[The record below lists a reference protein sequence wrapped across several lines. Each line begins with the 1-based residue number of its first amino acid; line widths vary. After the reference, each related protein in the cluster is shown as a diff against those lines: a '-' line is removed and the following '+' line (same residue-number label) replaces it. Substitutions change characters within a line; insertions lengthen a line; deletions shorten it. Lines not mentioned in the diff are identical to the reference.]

1 VEESSP
7 ILQTPRDPA
16 RKFVSQE
23 LNAILASKKSAA
35 HFLLSR
41 FEVERDKFVFD
52 ETCLG
57 EHYADAVGG
66 AGGTVAI

>member
-1 VEESSP
+1 
-7 ILQTPRDPA
+7 
-16 RKFVSQE
+16 VSQE

-35 HFLLSR
+35 HLLLSR